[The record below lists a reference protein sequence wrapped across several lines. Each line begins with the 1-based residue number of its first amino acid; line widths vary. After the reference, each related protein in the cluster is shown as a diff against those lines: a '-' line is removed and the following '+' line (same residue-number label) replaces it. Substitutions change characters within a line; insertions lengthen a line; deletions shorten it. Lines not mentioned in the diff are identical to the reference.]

1 MPDVIVLA
9 ETKLDDQFSKAQF
22 YLNQYYDPTRKDLT
36 KTSGG
41 LIEYVRNG
49 IIRKRMP
56 QYELNDF
63 ESIASELTINK
74 EKWLLLSF
82 YRTERN
88 ENRLS
93 NIRKF
98 FQNLSRILDTATSKY
113 DNIILMGDI
122 NIDTKSKSAVG
133 YKDLMNFMEL
143 YNLSNLIK
151 TPTCHFKDHSSS
163 IDVFLTNKP
172 RRFFNSKSFELGVSD
187 CHTMITSFLRT
198 HISRLKPKNITY
210 RSFKNFDKTNFLN
223 ELNVNLDILE
233 ILDVNESFDNLTNTI
248 VTTLDRYAPLKKK
261 TLRGNQAGF
270 MNVELSKAIMTRSKL
285 KSKYIRTKSTAD
297 KNNFKIVGPVVT
309 QCNAMIVPQV

>member
-1 MPDVIVLA
+1 MPNSLECSSKILQQSNTCFSNLSTNSKTTPQIDHNNLTTPNSVQQNPFSDQTPLLNENIKTPNFARNINDFSFERSSYNSTNINNNLENLTILRRTLTKNPMLSYYNINSLRNKFFDVQEIISKSMPDVIVLA

-22 YLNQYYDPTRKDLT
+22 YLNQYYEPTRKDLT

-98 FQNLSRILDTATSKY
+98 F
-113 DNIILMGDI
+113 
-122 NIDTKSKSAVG
+122 
-133 YKDLMNFMEL
+133 
-143 YNLSNLIK
+143 
-151 TPTCHFKDHSSS
+151 
-163 IDVFLTNKP
+163 
-172 RRFFNSKSFELGVSD
+172 
-187 CHTMITSFLRT
+187 
-198 HISRLKPKNITY
+198 
-210 RSFKNFDKTNFLN
+210 
-223 ELNVNLDILE
+223 
-233 ILDVNESFDNLTNTI
+233 
-248 VTTLDRYAPLKKK
+248 
-261 TLRGNQAGF
+261 
-270 MNVELSKAIMTRSKL
+270 
-285 KSKYIRTKSTAD
+285 
-297 KNNFKIVGPVVT
+297 
-309 QCNAMIVPQV
+309 